1 MTVVFFLKS
10 LPWCSLGMTL
20 GWWVSSSELGLLEDF
35 RPESVLALDLQKK
48 LAWSVP
54 IFSEMNLDKF
64 ASFKIHIVWKLHK
77 KKSENCYI
85 YFNCF
90 VFSMNLEW
98 MSNIEKWDFLR
109 LVFKQSSSLHY
120 QYLKMSYCSC
130 LKDIW
135 SKVKL
140 TVRPSE
146 GVGHI
151 QVSKANKS
159 GSLVTSKLAVL
170 TKGGTGYLKQM
181 SSPY

>member
-64 ASFKIHIVWKLHK
+64 ASLKFTLFENYP
-77 KKSENCYI
+77 KKSQHCFI
-85 YFNCF
+85 YLKCF
-90 VFSMNLEW
+90 IIAKKLEW

-109 LVFKQSSSLHY
+109 LVFKQSSSLLHY

-151 QVSKANKS
+151 QVSKVNKS